1 MGRDGAR
8 GTGYF
13 TSRSRRAAP
22 RMTGP
27 AGTPQNLETPR
38 VSLRLVSRSV
48 PVLAATA
55 LLCVAATRSAPPN
68 MMPAPPPGSCNGQYA
83 LTGPGANVFQY
94 NGAAG
99 FQQPLPDGLAM
110 ASCSLHVEGTGWT
123 SSKMIAVE
131 WDPLTLAP
139 DPTTVALRSQWDN
152 PSTMSY
158 YTANAVP
165 WFRFSTP
172 IVTRSVAGVA
182 DPPRTTVAIRATPGG
197 GYISSALELY
207 YEPEGSQAFPAA
219 STFSAGGTVGTLEGT
234 HPVSG
239 HAICA
244 AAELQPLRV
253 AQSMRRTDISLVSE
267 PEELLQRFRVPER
280 VELRWIE
287 LAVAAGDTFANY
299 PYPPAGDVAILDAE
313 GVLSP
318 PAQMPAPLIQSTF
331 EMYYFFWTTQGY
343 APGPRWASH
352 YPLDQTVVLEPG
364 RDYWLHFR
372 HAENYRMLCG
382 TRPATESDAFQWG
395 IGDFHTRARST
406 DPWSQVT
413 GQALAFRIIGL
424 PVEPVGVQ
432 PPPAP
437 RGFALAVAP
446 NPVRDVANVTWSG
459 AVGPV
464 KLEVLDVRGRRVG
477 RGEGGAAGAWAMA
490 LTGRDGRPLPA
501 GVYFVHARD
510 SMGELAVERLV
521 IVR

>member
-1 MGRDGAR
+1 VSIPPW
-8 GTGYF
+8 
-13 TSRSRRAAP
+13 SRWIPAISAAALL
-22 RMTGP
+22 G
-27 AGTPQNLETPR
+27 
-38 VSLRLVSRSV
+38 
-48 PVLAATA
+48 LAA
-55 LLCVAATRSAPPN
+55 AARSPQP
-68 MMPAPPPGSCNGQYA
+68 MMPAPVPGACNGEYA
-83 LTGPGANVFQY
+83 LTGPGASVIQY
-94 NGAAG
+94 SGAAG
-99 FQQPLPDGLAM
+99 FQQPLADGLAM
-110 ASCSLHVEGTGWT
+110 TACSLHVEGTGWT
-123 SSKMIAVE
+123 SSLLKAVE

-139 DPTTVALRSQWDN
+139 DPTTVALRSQYDN

-182 DPPRTTVAIRATPGG
+182 DPPRTTVAIRATPGSG
-197 GYISSALELY
+197 GLVYPLELY
-207 YEPEGSQAFPAA
+207 YEPAGSQALPAA
-219 STFSAGGTVGTLEGT
+219 STFSAGGTVGTLQGA

-244 AAELQPLRV
+244 AAELQSLRV
-253 AQSMRRTDISLVSE
+253 AQSMRRTDVTLASE

-299 PYPPAGDVAILDAE
+299 PYPPAGEVAILDAE
-313 GVLSP
+313 GASSP
-318 PAQMPAPLIQSTF
+318 PTQMPAPLIQSTF
-331 EMYYFFWTTQGY
+331 EMYYFFYTANGY
-343 APGPRWASH
+343 SPGPRWASH
-352 YPLDQTVVLEPG
+352 YPLDETVVLEPG

-372 HAENYRMLCG
+372 HAESYRMLCG
-382 TRPATESDAFQWG
+382 TRPAAESNAFRWG
-395 IGDFHTRARST
+395 IGDFHTRAQST

-413 GQALAFRIIGL
+413 GQALAFRIIGQ
-424 PVEPVGVQ
+424 PVEPAGVQ
-432 PPPAP
+432 APPP
-437 RGFALAVAP
+437 RGFRLAVAP
-446 NPVRDVANVTWSG
+446 NPVRDVAQVTWSG

-464 KLEVLDVRGRRVG
+464 KLEVLDARGRRVG

-510 SMGELAVERLV
+510 SAGELSVERLV